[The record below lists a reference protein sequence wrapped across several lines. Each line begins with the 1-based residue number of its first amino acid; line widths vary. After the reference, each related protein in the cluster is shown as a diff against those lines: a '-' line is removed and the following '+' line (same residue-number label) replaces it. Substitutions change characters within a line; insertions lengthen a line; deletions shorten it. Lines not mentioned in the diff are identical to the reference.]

1 MLEELFGYMFLA
13 LIYHSNNN
21 RTRAMR
27 HFPAVLVKLS
37 SFFVFFVCPL
47 WVSVTAYVT
56 SLCNHSLRVT
66 IRNKIQDPY
75 KLSYTE
81 LLSLHEK
88 NNFRLMKICEKDRK
102 DIIFSLVFEYFRFT
116 EMSYFLNFPSNEN
129 VTKQHFSASAYFYV
143 NMKFSY
149 KIPGR
154 KDEIY
159 YAVL

>member
-47 WVSVTAYVT
+47 WVSVTTYVT

-66 IRNKIQDPY
+66 IRN
-75 KLSYTE
+75 
-81 LLSLHEK
+81 
-88 NNFRLMKICEKDRK
+88 KICEKDRK